1 MRKRV
6 ETMRCFLVSFVPF
19 VHRRKVCQMQKI
31 ANSVKRTATVAFAA
45 ALSTFAVQTVSAQK
59 IEFAK
64 EKKAVVKH
72 HRFVGD
78 HREESMWS
86 ALYGAKSGKIY
97 IGLCCH
103 AEAAHFYEF
112 DPATETMRHIVDLT
126 ELHEERG
133 EPHLPKRIN
142 DTPPTTEHSILYT
155 DSPWHSVSFCL
166 QNFFLHSPLLI
177 LKLSQPEKE
186 SGEKPKTKRL

>member
-1 MRKRV
+1 MQNTVHKMKR
-6 ETMRCFLVSFVPF
+6 F
-19 VHRRKVCQMQKI
+19 
-31 ANSVKRTATVAFAA
+31 ATAFAVV
-45 ALSTFAVQTVSAQK
+45 ALSGLAVQTTFAQK

-64 EKKAVVKH
+64 ERKAVVKH
-72 HRFVGD
+72 YRFVGD

-112 DPATETMRHIVDLT
+112 DPATEKMRHIVDLT

-133 EPHLPKRIN
+133 EGIN
-142 DTPPTTEHSILYT
+142 TNGKIHVRMGEDNDGNIAEVIIAKNRHGSTGTVKMGWIGQYT
-155 DSPWHSVSFCL
+155 KFRTIAD
-166 QNFFLHSPLLI
+166 NI
-177 LKLSQPEKE
+177 PEQ
-186 SGEKPKTKRL
+186 